1 MRATGDDDER
11 VYCWKCWSAERRSF
25 LHPAGGKKG
34 GKGDGAIG
42 GWNFGGKYEM
52 GLVKELEF
60 SAWPIIKPVTS

>member
-1 MRATGDDDER
+1 MMTKEFIVGNVGAPSGE
-11 VYCWKCWSAERRSF
+11 AF
-25 LHPAGGKKG
+25 IHLAGGKKG